1 MKKKHIFIIII
12 FIIACFTAG
21 IYTANN
27 GSDVSIDIDS
37 TTTHSSKD
45 EKYAAFIK
53 STLTEQLKTMADISH
68 CDVDLEVEN
77 SNILSATV
85 YITCNAPIDD
95 DTKNQIET
103 YISEVTNLPQ
113 NDINIKYN

>member
-1 MKKKHIFIIII
+1 MKKKYIFILLVC
-12 FIIACFTAG
+12 IIATFTTG

-27 GSDVSIDIDS
+27 GSNVFVDIDS
-37 TTTHSSKD
+37 TTTYSSKD

-68 CDVDLEVEN
+68 CDVDLEVES

-85 YITCNAPIDD
+85 YITCNTPIDN

-113 NDINIKYN
+113 NDINVEYN